1 MKRVFTF
8 RVDKKSSSVIIEPC
22 QEDRSKIWREGM
34 EIEMELLIG
43 ILIVAAF
50 MDMRHYKIPNWC
62 IAPGMAVGLFLS
74 WQQGMEVL
82 LVVLIQTALI
92 FAVFYPFYLMG
103 GIGAGDVKLF
113 MLLGCYLEQHKLMV
127 CIGIAMMLAG
137 AAALARIIC
146 SKECRQHVKEVLRYF
161 YKILRTGAMTDDMPL
176 KSRASTIRLAVPVL
190 CSTLLCM
197 GGVV

>member
-92 FAVFYPFYLMG
+92 FAVFYPFYLTG

-137 AAALARIIC
+137 AAALVRIIC
-146 SKECRQHVKEVLRYF
+146 SKECRQHVKEVLCYF

-197 GGVV
+197 GGVL

>member
-8 RVDKKSSSVIIEPC
+8 RVDKKLSSVIIEPC

-137 AAALARIIC
+137 AAAMVRIIC
-146 SKECRQHVKEVLRYF
+146 SKECRQHVKEVLRYL

-176 KSRASTIRLAVPVL
+176 ESRASTIRLAVPVL

>member
-34 EIEMELLIG
+34 GIEMELLIG

-137 AAALARIIC
+137 AAAMVRIIC
-146 SKECRQHVKEVLRYF
+146 SKECRKHVKEVLCYF

>member
-8 RVDKKSSSVIIEPC
+8 RVDKKSSSVIIETC
-22 QEDRSKIWREGM
+22 QEDRSKFWREGM

-62 IAPGMAVGLFLS
+62 IAPGMAAGLFLS
-74 WQQGMEVL
+74 WQQGAEAL
-82 LVVLIQTALI
+82 LVVLVQTALI

-127 CIGIAMMLAG
+127 CIGIAMILAG
-137 AAALARIIC
+137 AAAMVRIIC
-146 SKECRQHVKEVLRYF
+146 SKECRKHVKEVLCYF
-161 YKILRTGAMTDDMPL
+161 YKILRTGVMTDDMPL

-197 GGVV
+197 GGVL

>member
-8 RVDKKSSSVIIEPC
+8 RVDKKSASVIIEPC

-62 IAPGMAVGLFLS
+62 IVPGMAVGLFLS
-74 WQQGMEVL
+74 GQQGAEVL

-137 AAALARIIC
+137 AAALLRIIC
-146 SKECRQHVKEVLRYF
+146 SKECRQHVKEVLCYL

>member
-8 RVDKKSSSVIIEPC
+8 RVDKKLLSVIIEPC
-22 QEDRSKIWREGM
+22 QEDRSKNLTGRY
-34 EIEMELLIG
+34 EIKMELLIG

-62 IAPGMAVGLFLS
+62 IAPGMAAGLFLS
-74 WQQGMEVL
+74 WQQGAEVL
-82 LVVLIQTALI
+82 LVVLVQTALI

-137 AAALARIIC
+137 AAALVRIIC
-146 SKECRQHVKEVLRYF
+146 SKECRQHAKEVLRYV
-161 YKILRTGAMTDDMPL
+161 YKMLRTGAMTDDMPL
-176 KSRASTIRLAVPVL
+176 KSRAAVIRLAVPVL

-197 GGVV
+197 GGVL

>member
-1 MKRVFTF
+1 
-8 RVDKKSSSVIIEPC
+8 
-22 QEDRSKIWREGM
+22 M

-62 IAPGMAVGLFLS
+62 IAPGMAAGLFLS
-74 WQQGMEVL
+74 WQQGAEAL
-82 LVVLIQTALI
+82 LVVLIQTVLI

-137 AAALARIIC
+137 AASLVRIIC
-146 SKECRQHVKEVLRYF
+146 SKECRQHVKEVLCYV

-197 GGVV
+197 GGVL

>member
-22 QEDRSKIWREGM
+22 QEDRSKNWREGM

-92 FAVFYPFYLMG
+92 FAVFYPFYLTG

-113 MLLGCYLEQHKLMV
+113 MLLGCYLEQHELMV

-137 AAALARIIC
+137 AAALLRIIC
-146 SKECRQHVKEVLRYF
+146 SKECRQHVKEVLCYL

>member
-8 RVDKKSSSVIIEPC
+8 RVDKKLLSVIIEPC
-22 QEDRSKIWREGM
+22 QEDRSKNLTGRY
-34 EIEMELLIG
+34 EIKMELLIG

-50 MDMRHYKIPNWC
+50 MDMWHYKIPNWC
-62 IAPGMAVGLFLS
+62 IAPGMAAGLFLS
-74 WQQGMEVL
+74 WQQGAE
-82 LVVLIQTALI
+82 
-92 FAVFYPFYLMG
+92 VFYPFYLMG

-137 AAALARIIC
+137 AAALVRIIC
-146 SKECRQHVKEVLRYF
+146 SKECRQHVKEVLCYV
-161 YKILRTGAMTDDMPL
+161 YKMLRTGAMTDDMPL
-176 KSRASTIRLAVPVL
+176 KSRAAVIRLAVPVL

-197 GGVV
+197 GGVL

>member
-8 RVDKKSSSVIIEPC
+8 RVDKKSASVIIEPC

-62 IAPGMAVGLFLS
+62 IVPGMAVGLFLS

-92 FAVFYPFYLMG
+92 FAVFYPFYLTG

-113 MLLGCYLEQHKLMV
+113 MLLGCYLEQHELMV

-137 AAALARIIC
+137 AAALLRIIC
-146 SKECRQHVKEVLRYF
+146 SKECRQHVKEVLCYL